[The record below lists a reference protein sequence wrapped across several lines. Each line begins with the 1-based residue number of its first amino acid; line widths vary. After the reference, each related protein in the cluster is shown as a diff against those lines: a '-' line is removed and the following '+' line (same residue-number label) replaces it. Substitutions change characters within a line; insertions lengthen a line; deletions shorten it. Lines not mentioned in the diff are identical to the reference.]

1 MAPDPDPE
9 PAWLR
14 ALARLKPALDT
25 VKRAPL
31 CDEITRIELELMGE
45 ADSALSRRE
54 WESLARLADE
64 LYELSRFKN
73 LVCRI

>member
-1 MAPDPDPE
+1 MAPDPDPS

-14 ALARLKPALDT
+14 ALTRLKPALDT
-25 VKRAPL
+25 VRRAPL
-31 CDEITRIELELMGE
+31 CDEITRVELEIMGE
-45 ADSALSRRE
+45 ADSALNRRE

-73 LVCRI
+73 LVCRV